1 MYFNVDHTQICRLA
15 PLNNAIKSSV
25 HELSKEHDLENRPL
39 SKVTT

>member
-1 MYFNVDHTQICRLA
+1 MYFNVDHTEICRLA
-15 PLNNAIKSSV
+15 PLNNAIKSPV